1 MATNKSL
8 VNYAVQN
15 IAFASNISDPTP
27 SSKIRNITETVINE
41 IDNFEDYGDRVLNN
55 MYIDTCD
62 ASFLDRVGSQEG
74 IQRLRSHTISL
85 NKDTMFVSLKNNG
98 RSTKIKR
105 IPVGYSTQISDTS
118 WITFT
123 ESVDLSD
130 LGSNQE
136 KYVSVEI
143 KSDVNSN
150 TIDIPDGSSYSLDSD
165 SEISVHIHSD
175 IYVPIIEES
184 ESDYRTRLIF
194 SRNSSK
200 FGSDAAIKAAVA
212 SSSLVT
218 DYSIDYS
225 VSPIRVYLYSSV
237 LEYDPEYANTLETY
251 SVNTVKSQ
259 LNQRKSAGTSFEVLI
274 PNPVTFKIN
283 LKPRVSNPREVDPS
297 FYGLSDFISM
307 MFKFGEELVVDKDL
321 IDVYK
326 KALGID
332 LDFLDDYNIEI
343 VQTYMNFDYAAENN
357 SITIHKNEYPFL
369 ESLNVG

>member
-15 IAFASNISDPTP
+15 IAFASNIADPTP

-41 IDNFEDYGDRVLNN
+41 IDNFEDYGNRVLNN

-62 ASFLDRVGSQEG
+62 ASFLDRIGSQEG

-85 NKDTMFVSLKNNG
+85 NKDTMFVSIKNNG
-98 RSTKIKR
+98 RTTKIKR
-105 IPVGYSTQISDTS
+105 IPVGYSTQISDAS

-123 ESVDLSD
+123 EPVDLSN
-130 LGSNQE
+130 LNPSE
-136 KYVSVEI
+136 EIYVSVEI
-143 KSDVNSN
+143 KSDVNSD
-150 TIDIPDGSSYSLDSD
+150 TIDIADGSSYSLDSD
-165 SEISVHIHSD
+165 PDITLHINSD
-175 IYVPIIEES
+175 IYVPVIEET

-200 FGSDAAIKAAVA
+200 FGSDAAVKAAVA

-218 DYSIDYS
+218 DYSIDYTQT
-225 VSPIRVYLYSSV
+225 PIKVYLYSSV
-237 LEYDPEYANTLETY
+237 LEYDKEYSNTLETY

-274 PNPVTFKIN
+274 PNPVSFKIN
-283 LKPRVSNPREVDPS
+283 IKARVNNPRAVDPS

-307 MFKFGEELVVDKDL
+307 MFKFGEELVIDMDL
-321 IDVYK
+321 IEVYK